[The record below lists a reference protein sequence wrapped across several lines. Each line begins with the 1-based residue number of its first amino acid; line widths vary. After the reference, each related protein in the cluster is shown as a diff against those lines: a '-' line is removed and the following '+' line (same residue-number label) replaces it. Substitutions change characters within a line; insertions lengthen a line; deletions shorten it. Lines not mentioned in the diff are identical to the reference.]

1 MQTEWISAG
10 KIHRKKSNKQITKNK
25 VAKKKG
31 CGYTF
36 ALEIF
41 SGNCIHMLVQKVIL
55 PIMSE
60 TERRMHEENLRCERT
75 TIHLRM
81 LSRFVKLR
89 YKVKTKLITGNG
101 Q

>member
-1 MQTEWISAG
+1 MIKTKEILVIYMNT
-10 KIHRKKSNKQITKNK
+10 KLRKKNKQITKNK

-41 SGNCIHMLVQKVIL
+41 SGDCIHMLVQKVIL

-60 TERRMHEENLRCERT
+60 RKKNARR
-75 TIHLRM
+75 
-81 LSRFVKLR
+81 KLEMR
-89 YKVKTKLITGNG
+89 ANDHSPAHAQSFCKITLQSKNQADHG
-101 Q
+101 